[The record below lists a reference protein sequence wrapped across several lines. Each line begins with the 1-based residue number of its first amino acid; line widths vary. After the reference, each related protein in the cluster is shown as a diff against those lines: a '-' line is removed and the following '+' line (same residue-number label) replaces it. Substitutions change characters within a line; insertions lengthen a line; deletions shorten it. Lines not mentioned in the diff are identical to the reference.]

1 LQAPDEAC
9 IHEGACREKALFFL
23 QILGIV
29 MVAAGMA
36 GLTWCIYRG
45 YRLARAGLPPNQMR
59 ARLQQLV
66 PVNLASVCIA
76 GLGLA
81 VLLVSFL
88 L

>member
-1 LQAPDEAC
+1 
-9 IHEGACREKALFFL
+9 
-23 QILGIV
+23 

-45 YRLARAGLPPNQMR
+45 YRLARSGLAPEQMR
-59 ARLQQLV
+59 AQLQRLV
-66 PVNLASVCIA
+66 PVNLASVATA

-81 VLLVSFL
+81 ILLVSFL

>member
-1 LQAPDEAC
+1 
-9 IHEGACREKALFFL
+9 
-23 QILGIV
+23 

-45 YRLARAGLPPNQMR
+45 YRLVRTELPPEAMR
-59 ARLQQLV
+59 AQLQRLV
-66 PVNLASVCIA
+66 PVNLASVGIA

-81 VLLVSFL
+81 VLLASFL